1 MAKRIPKSIK
11 KAIVKSLVGS
21 TDPLASTS
29 IADRINNDPEVPASL
44 VRSPKQIAYI
54 LNVLAREHPNIIK
67 SVSLSKNGTSHHG
80 TERFRKAFTIKK
92 GITLAEAEQAVGVTQ
107 KSRKKQMTVSLS
119 DESMDYIKAWRKI
132 HNLSAGQVVENLI
145 RADLDANGMPTE
157 DA

>member
-11 KAIVKSLVGS
+11 KSIVKSLAGNNE
-21 TDPLASTS
+21 PLASTS

-54 LNVLAREHPNIIK
+54 LNTVAREHPKIIE

-80 TERFRKAFTIKK
+80 TERFRKAFTLKK
-92 GITLAEAEQAVGVTQ
+92 GVTLAEAEKAVGVTQ

-119 DESMDYIKAWRKI
+119 DESVDYIKAWREI